1 MIRENIKEVQALQQT
16 FTLRIMIQ
24 KNEMNI

>member
-1 MIRENIKEVQALQQT
+1 MIRENIKEVQVLQQT

>member
-16 FTLRIMIQ
+16 FILRIMIQ

>member
-1 MIRENIKEVQALQQT
+1 MIREKIKEVQVLQQT
-16 FTLRIMIQ
+16 FILRIMIQ